1 MVKNKVHKKNIKEDN
16 IFQVHGYNNC
26 LPLLKSSQHEIIR
39 IDILDQ
45 KKDFFAST
53 VDFQK
58 YSHSL
63 RFLNKNDFYNK
74 YDGIRSQGI
83 VVQFKGPIVK
93 EMKNYK
99 AVDSNSCLLILDNIE
114 DPQNVGQIIRTAECA
129 GINGI
134 VFPSHNS
141 FRVSN
146 TIINVSQGAFLS
158 MPLYEVTNI
167 SDTILDLKKNDHW
180 VIGIENSIEAK
191 LWSQLDYTGHIAI
204 VVGSEGK
211 GIRKKVIEHC
221 DFLGNIP
228 MQGDVNSLNVSAA
241 VSAILF
247 ERLRQIKFK

>member
-99 AVDSNSCLLILDNIE
+99 AVDSNSCLLIL
-114 DPQNVGQIIRTAECA
+114 PA
-129 GINGI
+129 G
-134 VFPSHNS
+134 
-141 FRVSN
+141 R
-146 TIINVSQGAFLS
+146 
-158 MPLYEVTNI
+158 
-167 SDTILDLKKNDHW
+167 
-180 VIGIENSIEAK
+180 
-191 LWSQLDYTGHIAI
+191 
-204 VVGSEGK
+204 
-211 GIRKKVIEHC
+211 
-221 DFLGNIP
+221 
-228 MQGDVNSLNVSAA
+228 AA
-241 VSAILF
+241 AH
-247 ERLRQIKFK
+247 R